1 MDENRITAP
10 ESEPTAPK
18 KGRRKKAATAE
29 TAVTDVTAFKE
40 TSETKVAALKETK
53 AAEIKASEKTAV
65 TTETAGTAVMAVK
78 PSRKAKPMETAEAQS
93 REMPENEDAEPL
105 APLKTAAGR
114 IARLLCELSGD
125 SALFVSEAG
134 QVSER
139 RVDTKALKEFS
150 GVLKEMSAVINEL
163 HLSDGADGSEG
174 VRIEFSDEALELG
187 S

>member
-10 ESEPTAPK
+10 ENEPTAPK
-18 KGRRKKAATAE
+18 RGRRKKAE
-29 TAVTDVTAFKE
+29 TVVTEVKAVTEVTELRE
-40 TSETKVAALKETK
+40 TPKTEEDEPS
-53 AAEIKASEKTAV
+53 AEYS
-65 TTETAGTAVMAVK
+65 
-78 PSRKAKPMETAEAQS
+78 
-93 REMPENEDAEPL
+93 AEPL

-150 GVLKEMSAVINEL
+150 GVLKEMSAVMNEL
-163 HLSDGADGSEG
+163 HATDGADRGEG

>member
-1 MDENRITAP
+1 MRLWAVDENRITAP
-10 ESEPTAPK
+10 ESEPIAPK
-18 KGRRKKAATAE
+18 RGRRKKAE
-29 TAVTDVTAFKE
+29 TVVTEVKAVTEVKE
-40 TSETKVAALKETK
+40 LRETPKTEEDEPS
-53 AAEIKASEKTAV
+53 AEYSI
-65 TTETAGTAVMAVK
+65 
-78 PSRKAKPMETAEAQS
+78 
-93 REMPENEDAEPL
+93 EPL

-150 GVLKEMSAVINEL
+150 GVLKEMSAVMNEL
-163 HLSDGADGSEG
+163 HATDGADRGEG

>member
-10 ESEPTAPK
+10 ESEPIAPK
-18 KGRRKKAATAE
+18 RGRRKKAE
-29 TAVTDVTAFKE
+29 TVVTEVKAVTEVKE
-40 TSETKVAALKETK
+40 LRETPKTEEDEPS
-53 AAEIKASEKTAV
+53 AEYSI
-65 TTETAGTAVMAVK
+65 
-78 PSRKAKPMETAEAQS
+78 
-93 REMPENEDAEPL
+93 EPL

-150 GVLKEMSAVINEL
+150 GVFKEMSAVMNEL
-163 HLSDGADGSEG
+163 HATDGADRGEG

>member
-1 MDENRITAP
+1 MRLWAVDENRITAP

-18 KGRRKKAATAE
+18 RGRRKKAE
-29 TAVTDVTAFKE
+29 TVVTEVKAVTEVKE
-40 TSETKVAALKETK
+40 LRETPKTEEDEPS
-53 AAEIKASEKTAV
+53 AEYSI
-65 TTETAGTAVMAVK
+65 
-78 PSRKAKPMETAEAQS
+78 
-93 REMPENEDAEPL
+93 EPL

-125 SALFVSEAG
+125 SALFVSETG

-150 GVLKEMSAVINEL
+150 GVLKEMSAVMNEL
-163 HLSDGADGSEG
+163 HATDGADRGEG

>member
-10 ESEPTAPK
+10 ESEPIAPK
-18 KGRRKKAATAE
+18 RGRRKKAE
-29 TAVTDVTAFKE
+29 TVVTEVKAVTEVKE
-40 TSETKVAALKETK
+40 LRETPKTEEDEPS
-53 AAEIKASEKTAV
+53 AEYSI
-65 TTETAGTAVMAVK
+65 
-78 PSRKAKPMETAEAQS
+78 
-93 REMPENEDAEPL
+93 EPL

-150 GVLKEMSAVINEL
+150 GVLKEMSAVMNEL
-163 HLSDGADGSEG
+163 HATDGADRGEG